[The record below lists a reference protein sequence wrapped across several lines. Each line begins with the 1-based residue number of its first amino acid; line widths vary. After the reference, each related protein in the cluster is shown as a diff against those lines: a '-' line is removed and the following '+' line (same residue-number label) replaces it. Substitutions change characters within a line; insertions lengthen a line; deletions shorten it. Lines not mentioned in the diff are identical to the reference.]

1 MSTAAT
7 IEAAKNEARPGPA
20 RLTRRGRVVMVAVLL
35 LACLVV
41 LSFGRPSVAT
51 TTPPEPA
58 HYTTVT
64 VQPGQTLWE
73 IARSVAPDT
82 DPRATIA
89 RIVDLNALPSAHD
102 IRPGQRIALP
112 LG

>member
-1 MSTAAT
+1 VA
-7 IEAAKNEARPGPA
+7 PQPA
-20 RLTRRGRVVMVAVLL
+20 RLTRRGRIVVFAVLL
-35 LACLVV
+35 ATCLVV

-51 TTPPEPA
+51 TTVPTPA
-58 HYTTVT
+58 HYETVT

-73 IARSVAPDT
+73 IARTVAPDT

-102 IRPGQRIALP
+102 IRPGLVLALP
-112 LG
+112 GG